1 MCVIDR
7 VHALADADNQNLA
20 LDLFDRLGNPI
31 PYGDTPNNENEDYAK
46 DLTGVEECDNKHE
59 IPGVTTPEEEE
70 EIIEMEI
77 PEDAD
82 EKKGIAGVNKNT

>member
-31 PYGDTPNNENEDYAK
+31 PYGDTPDNENEDYAK

-59 IPGVTTPEEEE
+59 IPVVTTPYHQEV
-70 EIIEMEI
+70 I
-77 PEDAD
+77 PGATTELFHTQ
-82 EKKGIAGVNKNT
+82 KGKFT